1 MTGAMNTSQSS
12 ASMLKGDTPA
22 QAVRIA
28 ELEAQV
34 VALQTEMQSLT
45 ASISHDLR
53 APLRHITSFAQLV
66 QEEAG
71 PQLNAEMREF
81 LGHISSAA
89 KRLGS
94 MLDGLLALSRI
105 GTVALHPE
113 PVDLAELVQTLVQER
128 KVALQSQASGRVV
141 VWTVDKSPWL
151 TVQADARVLRQTLGH
166 VLDNALQF
174 SGSQLQL
181 DIGVTVSV
189 DVQAGELYCTVSD
202 SGVGFAPEQAALL
215 FKPFVRLNNSSQ
227 HPGLGM
233 GLALVRKG
241 LQRMGA
247 DVGISATLQDGCQ
260 VVLRLPLASAD
271 F

>member
-1 MTGAMNTSQSS
+1 
-12 ASMLKGDTPA
+12 MLAGDTAA

-45 ASISHDLR
+45 ATISHDLR

-66 QEEAG
+66 QDEAG

-81 LGHISSAA
+81 LGNISGAA

-113 PVDLAELVQTLVQER
+113 PVDLAEMVQTLVQER
-128 KVALQSQASGRVV
+128 QFALQSQASGRVV
-141 VWTVDKSPWL
+141 VWTVDKSPWS
-151 TVQADARVLRQTLGH
+151 TVRADARLLRQALGH
-166 VLDNALQF
+166 VLDNAIQF
-174 SGSQLQL
+174 SNPQLQVN
-181 DIGVTVSV
+181 IGVTVSV

-202 SGVGFAPEQAALL
+202 NGVGFAPEQAALL
-215 FKPFVRLNNSSQ
+215 FKPFVRLHNSSQ
-227 HPGLGM
+227 FPGLGM

-241 LQRMGA
+241 LQRMGGN
-247 DVGISATLQDGCQ
+247 VGISATVQGGCQ
-260 VVLRLPLASAD
+260 VVLRLPLASTGFATAIN
-271 F
+271 